1 MSQKRFSL
9 VRTLGIIFML
19 TYIIFIAFPIYWQ
32 LNTSFKEIGEVR
44 KIPPTFFPKH
54 FTLSPYVNVMSNP
67 MARKSIYDSL
77 IISITTTLLS
87 VLIGSL
93 AGYAFARY
101 PKYAGGENL
110 SFWMLSVRM
119 FPPIVFILPF
129 FFIFNNL
136 GLTDTYFSL
145 IVMYFTFNLPL
156 SVWLMMMFFGD
167 VPREL
172 EEAAYVDGYKPF
184 KAFFKVTLPLVLPGM
199 VSVIML
205 CWIFA
210 WNEFLFANVLVGTR
224 VKTFPLVIPTFASGS
239 SILWNQVMAFTV
251 IAMLPPIILFIFL
264 RKYMI
269 RGLSL
274 GVVKG

>member
-1 MSQKRFSL
+1 MSQKRFNIIRILGL
-9 VRTLGIIFML
+9 VFLAM
-19 TYIIFIAFPIYWQ
+19 YILFIAFPIYWQ
-32 LNTSFKEIGEVR
+32 LNTSFKHIGEIR
-44 KIPPTFFPKH
+44 SIPPTFFPVH
-54 FTLSPYVNVMSNP
+54 FTLAPYINVLNNP

-77 IISITTTLLS
+77 IISISTTLLS

-101 PKYAGGENL
+101 PKHAGGENL

-136 GLTDTYFSL
+136 GLADTYFSL
-145 IVMYFTFNLPL
+145 IIMYFTFNLPL
-156 SVWLMMMFFGD
+156 AVWLMMMFFGD
-167 VPREL
+167 VPKEL

-199 VSVIML
+199 VSVVML

-224 VKTFPLVIPTFASGS
+224 IKTFPLVIPTFASGS

-251 IAMLPPIILFIFL
+251 IAMLPPILLFIVL